1 MTVTD
6 ELEEVSLTQRK
17 VTMATDRHTYCRDF
31 TQITICS
38 NSQKAERKI
47 FPSISTLNFHIFWKD
62 ILRMFNPRE
71 VTGGNFCLNLY
82 YRLDLAYKI
91 GISMLAAEV
100 FSRAMTLWS
109 PALLIPPP
117 SPTDT
122 PPGTAPPQTLTMYSA
137 YLPDIKRHKVR
148 MSIW

>member
-47 FPSISTLNFHIFWKD
+47 FPSISTLNFHIFFKD
-62 ILRMFNPRE
+62 ILRMFKPRK

-100 FSRAMTLWS
+100 FPRAMTL
-109 PALLIPPP
+109 
-117 SPTDT
+117 
-122 PPGTAPPQTLTMYSA
+122 
-137 YLPDIKRHKVR
+137 
-148 MSIW
+148 